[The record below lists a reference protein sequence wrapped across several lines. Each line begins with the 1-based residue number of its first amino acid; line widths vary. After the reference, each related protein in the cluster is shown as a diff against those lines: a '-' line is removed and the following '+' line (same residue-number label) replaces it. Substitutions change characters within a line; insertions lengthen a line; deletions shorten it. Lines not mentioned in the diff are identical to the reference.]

1 MINILERLSEHAW
14 RIPIEYKPGMRVPG
28 IVYASEEL
36 LLKAQE
42 DKAIEQ
48 VANVAFLPGII
59 SASYAAPDIHWGY
72 GFPIGGVAATDLD
85 EGVISPGGVGF
96 DINCGVR
103 LLRTGLVAR
112 DISRSIESLMY
123 EIARNVPK
131 GVGSRG
137 KVRLKRKEM
146 AKMMTEG
153 IAWAIEN
160 GYGWPEDIE
169 HVEESGTLDGA
180 DPDKVSER
188 AYERGQDQ
196 AGTLGAGNHFIEIQ
210 EVINVF
216 DGDVAERFGLF
227 EGQIV
232 VMIHSGSRG
241 VGHQVCTD
249 YIKVMDKAVN
259 RLGISLPDRQ
269 LGCAP
274 INSAEGK
281 DYYSAMACAVNYAF
295 VNRQILA
302 HWIRNSFE
310 KVLNKSARSLGMSL
324 LYDVSHNIAK
334 IEEHSV
340 GGKKKKVCVH
350 RKGSTR
356 AFGPGNPLVP
366 EAYRGV
372 GQPVLVPG
380 DMGSA
385 SYVLVG
391 TTKAMQ
397 EMFGSTCH
405 GAGRVMSRGQAKR
418 QIRGHEL
425 KSELESK
432 GIKVI
437 AGSMSLLA
445 EEAPQAYKDVSQ
457 VVEVCHRTG
466 VSTKVAKLK
475 PLGVLKG

>member
-1 MINILERLSEHAW
+1 MINVLERLSDHVW
-14 RIPIEYKPGMRVPG
+14 KIPTDYKPGMRVPG

-42 DKAIEQ
+42 DKALEQ
-48 VANVAFLPGII
+48 VVNVAFLPGII

-103 LLRTGLVAR
+103 LLRSDLVAKEHV
-112 DISRSIESLMY
+112 RSIEKLMY

-137 KVRLKRKEM
+137 KIRLKRKEM
-146 AKMMTEG
+146 AKMMTQG
-153 IAWAIEN
+153 VAWAIKN
-160 GYGWPEDIE
+160 GYGWPDDAER
-169 HVEESGTLDGA
+169 VEESGTLAGA
-180 DPDKVSER
+180 DPDKVSTR

-210 EVINVF
+210 EVSEVF
-216 DGDVAERFGLF
+216 DRDAAERFGLF
-227 EGQIV
+227 EGQLV

-249 YIKVMDKAVN
+249 YIKVMDRVVN
-259 RLGISLPDRQ
+259 RLGIDLPDRQ

-274 INSAEGK
+274 VRSPEGK

-295 VNRQILA
+295 INRQILA
-302 HWIRNSFE
+302 HWVRESFE
-310 KVLNKSARSLGMSL
+310 NVLNKSAEDLGMSL

-334 IEEHSV
+334 IEEHLV
-340 GGKKKKVCVH
+340 DGIKKKVCVH

-366 EAYRGV
+366 KVYRDI

-391 TTKAMQ
+391 TGKAMQ

-405 GAGRVMSRGQAKR
+405 GAGRVMSRSQAKR
-418 QIRGHEL
+418 RVRGHEL
-425 KSELESK
+425 KSELEAK

-437 AGSMSLLA
+437 AGNMGLLA
-445 EEAPQAYKDVSQ
+445 EEAPEAYKDVSQ
-457 VVEVCHRTG
+457 VVDVCHLAG
-466 VSTKVAKLK
+466 ISTKVAKLK
-475 PLGVLKG
+475 PMGVLKG